1 MKKIISLTIL
11 FTMLTACGTDK
22 ESSQTQ
28 SLPFTCLG
36 ENATRK
42 YFDDSQK
49 DYLKG
54 LIDNSGIK
62 NLIVLGDSMS
72 DTGNLGRKTFD
83 LVVPKCNYW
92 QNHFSNG
99 PVWSEYVSGGMGI
112 SLKNYAVG
120 GAGTSREIDGGLL
133 SWLKYLN
140 PLHIEDTF
148 RDLILTS
155 LEDQV
160 TNLKLDLALHKVVA
174 SPTDTIIAV
183 WSGPNNYFAHSKEVE
198 SNGKINEIAAR
209 KLVDGTVSDIQK
221 SVKKIAE
228 LGYKRIIVGNMPSL
242 KGLPPDPSGLINLA
256 SDATMTFLSDYHNT
270 KIEALV
276 QELRTAGLDVIIF
289 RTQEINDKVIK
300 NMTRYGF
307 SGFGPCYSGNVI
319 GLDPVKFKPTFCS
332 EPLRQRSWD
341 HPHPN
346 TRMHCIYASQWVEDA
361 RHAGWIKS
369 GSDFVDKCV
378 AMRTK
383 SGEE

>member
-1 MKKIISLTIL
+1 MKKLLGLLLL
-11 FTMLTACGTDK
+11 FTAVTGCGTDK
-22 ESSQTQ
+22 ESSQVH

-42 YFDDSQK
+42 YFDDNQK
-49 DYLKG
+49 EYLKG
-54 LIDNSGIK
+54 LIDNSGVK

-112 SLKNYAVG
+112 ALKTYAVG

-140 PLHIEDTF
+140 PLQIENTF

-160 TNLKLDLALHKVVA
+160 TSFKRDLALHKVVA
-174 SPTDTIIAV
+174 SPSNTIIAV
-183 WSGPNNYFAHSKEVE
+183 WSGPNNYFAHSKDVE
-198 SNGKINEIAAR
+198 NKGKIDERAAR
-209 KLVDGTVSDIQK
+209 DLVDGTVNDIRK

-242 KGLPPDPSGLINLA
+242 QGLPADPSHLINLA
-256 SDATMTFLSDYHNT
+256 SDSTMAFLSDRHNT
-270 KIEALV
+270 QIEELV
-276 QELRTAGLDVIIF
+276 RELRADGLDVIIF

-300 NMTRYGF
+300 NMNRYGF
-307 SGFGPCYSGNVI
+307 SGFGPCYTGNVI
-319 GLDPVKFKPTFCS
+319 GFDPVKFKPSFCS

-346 TRMHCIYASQWVEDA
+346 TRMHCIYASQWVADA
-361 RHAGWIKS
+361 RQAGWIKS
-369 GSDFVDKCV
+369 GPDFVDRCV

-383 SGEE
+383 TGDE